1 MTTTP
6 TGSSRRGFLS
16 TSTAGVATAGILS
29 AAAPRLHA
37 AEDNTIQI
45 ALVGCG
51 GRGTGAVANAFAV
64 DNGPLKLVAMAD
76 VFQKNLDGSYGRLN
90 ADHGQSGKMDV
101 PPERRFVGFDA
112 YKQAMDCP
120 QAG

>member
-1 MTTTP
+1 MSTTSS
-6 TGSSRRGFLS
+6 GGSRRGFLKS
-16 TSTAGVATAGILS
+16 STAAAAATGVLS
-29 AAAPRLHA
+29 AAAPALYA
-37 AEDNTIQI
+37 AEDNTIQL

-90 ADHGQSGKMDV
+90 ADHGQSGRWMF
-101 PPERRFVGFDA
+101 RRSVDLWVL
-112 YKQAMDCP
+112 MP
-120 QAG
+120 TSRRWIV